1 MKTNFSSNREIDRS
15 KLNSLEL
22 QNNKSKKF
30 TNSENIPNI
39 QNKQDKNS
47 KQFKFQNMSKLIV
60 GKIDEILKEQQ
71 LKSVSL
77 SSHSNMEINSKNPFQ
92 NNEFDILASYNPNIR
107 EDLIPKIKNNFS
119 TNEESEISS
128 FEFKKKLELN
138 PDNLNGETDKN
149 KIKKRNKSSSNLK
162 RTKNKKE
169 TFMTNVEIEG
179 GDDYIESKKTK
190 SKYMQE
196 QDKHVRELLDNLDD
210 SDGILDEKEEKEF
223 IRRNP
228 DKRDE
233 VMQIKNLIK
242 QVDDYKQSLTD
253 EFDELQFLIKFV
265 DETADRINRHKQGVS
280 KIFKRA
286 GIKTKTD
293 VDLPEEKEISEE
305 KTYFTS
311 EGVYDTKKNMN
322 VVKSNLNRIYDSML
336 GFYSKLNYNV
346 GDYSETQNDGN
357 KDLHKFKRKSVKK

>member
-1 MKTNFSSNREIDRS
+1 MKTNFSSNREINRN

-22 QNNKSKKF
+22 QKNKSNKF
-30 TNSENIPNI
+30 KNTDNNPYI
-39 QNKQDKNS
+39 QHNQDKNS

-60 GKIDEILKEQQ
+60 GKIDEILKEQP
-71 LKSVSL
+71 LKSGSL
-77 SSHSNMEINSKNPFQ
+77 SSHSNKAFQ
-92 NNEFDILASYNPNIR
+92 NNEFDILASYPNLR

-149 KIKKRNKSSSNLK
+149 RTQKRNKSLK
-162 RTKNKKE
+162 NPKRSKNKKE

-179 GDDYIESKKTK
+179 GENNLEPKKTK
-190 SKYMQE
+190 SKYMEE
-196 QDKHVRELLDNLDD
+196 QDKHVRELLDNIDD
-210 SDGILDEKEEKEF
+210 SDGILDEKEEKEYL
-223 IRRNP
+223 RRNP
-228 DKRDE
+228 ERRDE

-242 QVDDYKQSLTD
+242 EVDDYKQSLKD

-265 DETADRINRHKQGVS
+265 DETSDRINRHKQGVS

-293 VDLPEEKEISEE
+293 IDLPEEKEISEE

-311 EGVYDTKKNMN
+311 DGVYDTKKNMN

-336 GFYSKLNYNV
+336 GFYAKLNTNI
-346 GDYSETQNDGN
+346 GDYSETHNDGN
-357 KDLHKFKRKSVKK
+357 KDLNKFKRKSLKK